1 MRFRLLAVLVVF
13 LLPAPAVSHKEP
25 DFDTTAP
32 YVLLSLDYRN
42 MGKQLQDAFAGG
54 YTVMFNSGWDLMLRK
69 AEATEA
75 RHEYVFYWAPKAQ
88 NLQQALNEA
97 AAKGYRLPPGV
108 FFHSGG
114 KVLLME
120 LQKDPELSSP
130 HEYLVL
136 EAQSSTLQREVCNAS
151 GQGFRF
157 VDSRGNTVIMEK
169 SLGKTEEPQASG
181 TGQPESAGSC
191 RYLVLGARRGST
203 IQKELDDGAARGYRV
218 VAGSATY
225 GGSESLYLS
234 QEMVFVMEKA
244 PAGTSIYQPLY
255 VEALSAGELE
265 GKLRLA
271 AALGFRAIGRTF
283 ALQGDSIP
291 CVVMEKGA
299 EPSPYYEY
307 SVVASLWKKSTV
319 RKKVTQAVQQ
329 GFYPVGMDFQT
340 ESMVLLERP
349 RRNSP

>member
-13 LLPAPAVSHKEP
+13 LLPAHAVGGKEP

-32 YVLLSLDYRN
+32 YVLLSLDYRK
-42 MGKQLQDAFAGG
+42 MAKQLQEAVASG
-54 YTVMFNSGWDLMLRK
+54 YTVMFSSGFDLMLGK
-69 AEATEA
+69 AEPTEA
-75 RHEYVFYWAPKAQ
+75 RHEYAFYWAPKAQ

-97 AAKGYRLPPGV
+97 AAKGHRLPPGV
-108 FFHSGG
+108 FLPLGA
-114 KVLLME
+114 KAILME
-120 LQKDPELSSP
+120 LHKDGELSSP
-130 HEYLVL
+130 HEYLIL
-136 EAQSSTLQREVCNAS
+136 KAQSSTLQGEVCNAS

-157 VDSRGNTVIMEK
+157 VYSNGNTVIMEK
-169 SLGKTEEPQASG
+169 SPGKTEEPQALSG
-181 TGQPESAGSC
+181 GQPESPGSC

-218 VAGSATY
+218 VAGSVTY
-225 GGSESLYLS
+225 GSSTGAYLS

-244 PAGTSIYQPLY
+244 PAGTSIDQPLY

-265 GKLRLA
+265 EKLRRA

-283 ALQGDSIP
+283 ALQGGSIP
-291 CVVMEKGA
+291 CVVMEKGT
-299 EPSPYYEY
+299 EPSAYYEY

-329 GFYPVGMDFQT
+329 GFCPVGMDFQT
-340 ESMVLLERP
+340 ESMVLLEKP